1 MKLRLGRKHPFS
13 IEDIEREAQ
22 AEIDKRVSLG
32 KPPPE
37 EWKGLAERA
46 GRDVSIPGRPTELNL
61 PAPPPRPAPA
71 PATAPA
77 EATSPTAPAA
87 RKAPAAPKP
96 PAARKAP
103 PARKAAAAK
112 APAAKAP
119 AARKAAPKRKP

>member
-1 MKLRLGRKHPFS
+1 MKLRLGRKQPFS

-46 GRDVSIPGRPTELNL
+46 GRDVPIPGRPTELNF

-71 PATAPA
+71 AAPA
-77 EATSPTAPAA
+77 PGPDEAAAPNAA
-87 RKAPAAPKP
+87 APRKAPA
-96 PAARKAP
+96 
-103 PARKAAAAK
+103 ARKAAAAK
-112 APAAKAP
+112 PAPTGKAPATKTA